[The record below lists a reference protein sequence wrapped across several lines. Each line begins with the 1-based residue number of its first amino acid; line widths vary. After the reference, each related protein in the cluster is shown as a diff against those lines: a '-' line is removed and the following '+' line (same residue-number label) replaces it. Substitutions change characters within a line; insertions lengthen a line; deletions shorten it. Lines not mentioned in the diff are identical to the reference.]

1 MLNLRTDASSS
12 DELRR
17 PKMTVVANAPA
28 GAAVTQHQLQF
39 SAQPRSAAA
48 ATATAT
54 ATASR
59 DVSTHP
65 PNLSLTSN
73 NSSRTSNNSNRM
85 PDRRLRAMSTGDYDP
100 LRRALTFRDRKA
112 NAAVSPVAQGL
123 LYHSSNIETK
133 RMMGLKDRDDRMR
146 MRGGE
151 WRRRDQQESGPVHND
166 DDDDDVLQEL
176 QLRMGF
182 VAVDDHRALAAGATS
197 YKHSSSPGYDVNRHP
212 YEEDHS
218 DEDDNDEDQYYH
230 AGSYMVDTPELAAFL
245 GLTIPHQQQ
254 QQPPLAFP
262 PPMFPKAASFSGHQQ
277 QRYSHSSHQQQ
288 QSQPKFLRGM
298 VPCSPPVPI
307 PRKSMRRHRNS
318 VTGSLLTTSI
328 NNNASHL
335 RDGAGDDNDDMSNY
349 YSRTQCEAQLWDE
362 DWHFKLSLEA
372 RESFEASNTS
382 STSFSN
388 HSASKSKGVWK
399 PQSTVSMASTADT
412 FRDEDE
418 STGDSEDDE
427 QVFDMDDL

>member
-1 MLNLRTDASSS
+1 MLNLRTDSSSS

-17 PKMTVVANAPA
+17 PKTTVVDNAPA
-28 GAAVTQHQLQF
+28 GAAVTQRQLQF
-39 SAQPRSAAA
+39 SAQPRSAADA
-48 ATATAT
+48 A
-54 ATASR
+54 ASR

-65 PNLSLTSN
+65 PNLSLSSS
-73 NSSRTSNNSNRM
+73 SSRTSNNSNRM

-100 LRRALTFRDRKA
+100 LHRALTFRDRKA
-112 NAAVSPVAQGL
+112 NATVSPAAQGL
-123 LYHSSNIETK
+123 RYHSSDMETK

-146 MRGGE
+146 MMMRGGE
-151 WRRRDQQESGPVHND
+151 WRRQDQQESDPVHD
-166 DDDDDVLQEL
+166 DDDHDHDDDDVLQEL

-197 YKHSSSPGYDVNRHP
+197 YKHSSSPGYDVNRHL
-212 YEEDHS
+212 YEEDYS
-218 DEDDNDEDQYYH
+218 DEDDDDEDQHYH
-230 AGSYMVDTPELAAFL
+230 AGNYMVDTPELAAFL
-245 GLTIPHQQQ
+245 GLTIPHQQ

-277 QRYSHSSHQQQ
+277 QRYSHSSHRQQ
-288 QSQPKFLRGM
+288 QSQPMFLRGM

-307 PRKSMRRHRNS
+307 PRKPMRRRRNS
-318 VTGSLLTTSI
+318 VTGSLLTTSNN

-335 RDGAGDDNDDMSNY
+335 RDGAGGDDDDMSNY
-349 YSRTQCEAQLWDE
+349 YSRTQCEARLWDE